1 MSEPLESLAAF
12 LKRISAEASR
22 VSEKQKEDLL
32 SVDAICTRAMELHE
46 TVVNSSPLNSPSREP
61 KPVIKTDMRSYSEN
75 PSKRL
80 NQEGIDVKLREE
92 NKALRKQ
99 LKSLFKE
106 NKTLVETNK
115 QLHFD
120 MRFCVSSF
128 DVVASKYE
136 EAIAHKESI
145 DYIKSVNEEYKTT
158 INQMTLD
165 MGKLKRRNDELL
177 DIISEAMKIQETP
190 ENYVLMR
197 IEDDVEDGSAAE
209 DPSVLMGV

>member
-61 KPVIKTDMRSYSEN
+61 KPVIKTE
-75 PSKRL
+75 
-80 NQEGIDVKLREE
+80 EGIDVKLREE

-197 IEDDVEDGSAAE
+197 IEDDVEDGSTAE